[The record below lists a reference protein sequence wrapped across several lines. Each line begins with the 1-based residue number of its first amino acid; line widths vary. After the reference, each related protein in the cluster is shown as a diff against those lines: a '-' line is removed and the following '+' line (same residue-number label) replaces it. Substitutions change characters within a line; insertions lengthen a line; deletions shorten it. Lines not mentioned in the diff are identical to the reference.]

1 MGESCDWSHRNA
13 RDHAHAGA
21 QFGYKANAT
30 GPVALERFANKA
42 NKVGWNGLPL
52 GVKLLIQN
60 ARGTAGTVLPLIP
73 VRGGR
78 DAQNLLN
85 FPRCTGRRRGDTV
98 ADAAPHTPDGL
109 RRTGGGI
116 CRTCPII

>member
-30 GPVALERFANKA
+30 GPVALERFANKT

-60 ARGTAGTVLPLIP
+60 ALGTARTVLPLIL

-78 DAQNLLN
+78 LTKAKS
-85 FPRCTGRRRGDTV
+85 
-98 ADAAPHTPDGL
+98 
-109 RRTGGGI
+109 
-116 CRTCPII
+116 